1 MYSVL
6 LQAQGQ
12 QPGLGSMIVPF
23 ALIFLVMY
31 FFMFRPQ
38 QKKMKDQK
46 KFLAALEK
54 GTKVVT
60 IGGLHGTI
68 VEVKTTGRDWG
79 RYDWVPIHYQRQVQ
93 WQLYVTGAEE
103 CVFAWMLRETAPDK
117 SFVPAWPGPKY
128 VTVKRQQRIIDDC
141 LAVADKL
148 YAARPT
154 A

>member
-1 MYSVL
+1 MHSVL

-12 QPGLGSMIVPF
+12 QPGLGSMIIPF

-46 KFLAALEK
+46 KFLSALEK

-68 VEVKTTGRDWG
+68 VEVNDQTVLLQADGNVKLRFDRSAIAMDAT
-79 RYDWVPIHYQRQVQ
+79 QRLGQE
-93 WQLYVTGAEE
+93 G
-103 CVFAWMLRETAPDK
+103 
-117 SFVPAWPGPKY
+117 
-128 VTVKRQQRIIDDC
+128 VK
-141 LAVADKL
+141 A
-148 YAARPT
+148 
-154 A
+154 

>member
-1 MYSVL
+1 MYSIL

-23 ALIFLVMY
+23 ALIFVVMY

-68 VEVKTTGRDWG
+68 VEVNDQT
-79 RYDWVPIHYQRQVQ
+79 VLLQVDTN
-93 WQLYVTGAEE
+93 VK
-103 CVFAWMLRETAPDK
+103 LRFDK
-117 SFVPAWPGPKY
+117 SSIALDATQRLGQEG
-128 VTVKRQQRIIDDC
+128 VK
-141 LAVADKL
+141 A
-148 YAARPT
+148 
-154 A
+154 